1 MLKKLLSSILFIFI
15 LLFVASPIFAQ
26 SQVFTLEEL
35 SQFDGKDGRK
45 AYYAYE
51 GKVYD
56 VTSSKLWKLGE
67 HFGVQAGKDLTGLM
81 EGAPHG
87 TEVFASFEVVGI
99 YASDSPDPLALAA
112 DSISTDKE
120 NDDPELLDS
129 DQDQAMWYE
138 GRLRPLGFSVLGWT
152 GIFLGIFFVLT
163 FATCFGLPWAKLP
176 LPWAG
181 SKPGPDPLDH
191 NPNHMG
197 WSSVHK
203 YFVWVTVIL
212 GVIHGLIGFL
222 QMVGI
227 YL

>member
-1 MLKKLLSSILFIFI
+1 M
-15 LLFVASPIFAQ
+15 AQ
-26 SQVFTLEEL
+26 EKVFTLEEL
-35 SQFDGKDGRK
+35 SQFDGKDGHK

-87 TEVFASFEVVGI
+87 KEVFAPFEVVGLFA
-99 YASDSPDPLALAA
+99 YPTDSSAVSPSVVDLEMDKDLNNEEELALPKTEKK
-112 DSISTDKE
+112 S
-120 NDDPELLDS
+120 
-129 DQDQAMWYE
+129 MWYE
-138 GRLRPLGFSVLGWT
+138 GRLRLLGFSILGWT
-152 GIFLGIFFVLT
+152 GILLGIFFVFT